1 MTGDF
6 RSDNKIFDAE
16 KRSHRIRD
24 RHFAVD
30 ILASAAGGALV
41 SAIVQKSW
49 LCGLLTVVLAAGVY
63 VFDRIGIENEEKIE
77 KD

>member
-6 RSDNKIFDAE
+6 REDSRIFKAE
-16 KRSHRIRD
+16 EKHRRIRE

-30 ILASAAGGALV
+30 IIGSAAGGALV
-41 SAIVQKSW
+41 AAFLQKSW
-49 LCGLLTVVLAAGVY
+49 LCAVAAVALSIALY

-77 KD
+77 D